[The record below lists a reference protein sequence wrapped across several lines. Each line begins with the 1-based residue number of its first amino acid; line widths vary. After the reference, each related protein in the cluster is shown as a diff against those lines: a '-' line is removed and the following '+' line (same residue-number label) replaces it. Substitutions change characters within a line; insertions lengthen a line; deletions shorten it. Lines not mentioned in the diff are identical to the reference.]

1 MEDNTMKTTTETR
14 EDDNGG
20 EVDMRDNG
28 DGRQGQRWIHWRTS
42 IAVERGDNM
51 DGYGGGVDVGQ

>member
-20 EVDMRDNG
+20 EVDMQDNG
-28 DGRQGQRWIHWRTS
+28 DGRQGQRLIHRRTS
-42 IAVERGDNM
+42 IVAERGDNNVYR
-51 DGYGGGVDVGQ
+51 D